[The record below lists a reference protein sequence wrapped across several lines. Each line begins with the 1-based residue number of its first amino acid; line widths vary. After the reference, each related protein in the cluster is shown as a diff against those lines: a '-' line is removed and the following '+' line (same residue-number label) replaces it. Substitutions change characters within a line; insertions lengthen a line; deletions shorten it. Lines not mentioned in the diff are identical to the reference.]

1 MNGEQ
6 LRQQRVA
13 AGIAGAL
20 LSGRAGVDRARLSH
34 IERGYANATADEL
47 ARLSS
52 ALKDLIT
59 ARRKVAEFAAQCGW
73 PMK

>member
-1 MNGEQ
+1 
-6 LRQQRVA
+6 VA

-20 LSGRAGVDRARLSH
+20 LSSRAGVDRARLSH
-34 IERGYANATADEL
+34 IKRGYANATGDEL
-47 ARLSS
+47 ARLNS

-59 ARRKVAEFAAQCGW
+59 ARRKLAEFAAECGW